1 LRCGDGALRHRQG
14 HRPAEGLVIRAD
26 VSEPAD
32 IKRMV
37 GETLARFGRRDI
49 LVNNASVRP
58 EAPIEDITL
67 ESWRDVMHV
76 SLEGPFLCVQAASAS
91 AHENQGRDRQYRRPY
106 RLCGAQ
112 PRAHVVAAKAGL
124 DGLTKALAV
133 ELAPRGITVNMV
145 SPGMIDTRRD
155 GAEPAHREGRVP
167 HLWAAGESPRMFA
180 RWCAIS
186 PGRMGAISPDRPSMS
201 MAGYSCPKAAWQRT
215 TRVYL
220 TRAAGRPGNAR

>member
-1 LRCGDGALRHRQG
+1 MNLRELEGRVAIVTGAGRNIGRAIALDLAEGGACVAVMVRSDMKSAEAVVKDIEARA
-14 HRPAEGLVIRAD
+14 AEGLVIRAD

-91 AHENQGRDRQYRRPY
+91 AHENQGHDRQYRRPY
-106 RLCGAQ
+106 RLCGGPASGPCGRRQ
-112 PRAHVVAAKAGL
+112 SRA
-124 DGLTKALAV
+124 
-133 ELAPRGITVNMV
+133 
-145 SPGMIDTRRD
+145 
-155 GAEPAHREGRVP
+155 
-167 HLWAAGESPRMFA
+167 
-180 RWCAIS
+180 
-186 PGRMGAISPDRPSMS
+186 
-201 MAGYSCPKAAWQRT
+201 
-215 TRVYL
+215 
-220 TRAAGRPGNAR
+220 